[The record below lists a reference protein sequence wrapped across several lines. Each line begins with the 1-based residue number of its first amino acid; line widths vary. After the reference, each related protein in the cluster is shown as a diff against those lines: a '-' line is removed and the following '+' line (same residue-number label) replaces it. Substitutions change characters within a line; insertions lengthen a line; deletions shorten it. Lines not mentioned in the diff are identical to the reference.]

1 MQTEQTYSL
10 DELCALVDMP
20 KRTVRYYIQNG
31 LLDRPEGLNRGAK
44 YTRSHLER
52 LLFIRKW
59 QQAGLSLE
67 RIQELISS
75 PEHDLPPVRRR
86 GPGTVEVW
94 SHLVVREGVELHVE
108 PGQAGLSPEQ
118 LRAFL
123 RQVTAAFE
131 SISKQSGDREEAP

>member
-10 DELCALVDMP
+10 DEICALVDMP

-44 YTRSHLER
+44 YNRSHLEK

-75 PEHDLPPVRRR
+75 PEHDKPPARRR

-94 SHLVVREGVELHVE
+94 SHLVVSEGLELHVE
-108 PGQAGLSPEQ
+108 PSQAGLSPEQ

-123 RQVTAAFE
+123 KLVNAAYE
-131 SISKQSGDREEAP
+131 SISKQSGDREEAE